1 MSDHLI
7 PDTTCPSC
15 SGTGKVVDLEKELF
29 GDDELVFASSDG
41 EEKEPVLPCSEALE
55 ERTSLIQSSGQR
67 SNERESSLE
76 EALEL
81 EEALRVRRLDFD
93 AQQSGLQGRESEI
106 RGIRSNLEEV
116 RKLSNALRCI

>member
-7 PDTTCPSC
+7 PDTICPSC

-55 ERTSLIQSSGQR
+55 EQNREVKRLL
-67 SNERESSLE
+67 NELKMKDEECDNLWRRYMKLREIVKFLLSDTE
-76 EALEL
+76 ELHSQ
-81 EEALRVRRLDFD
+81 V
-93 AQQSGLQGRESEI
+93 LQDYTY
-106 RGIRSNLEEV
+106 
-116 RKLSNALRCI
+116 